1 MKNIFGIF
9 AIVVIIVAA
18 MACSSD
24 DTTKANAVVD
34 EANKFVAA
42 ANESVVKGGKLGD
55 EFDQKVSAI
64 KSKSDLT
71 DARDLGKDLMK
82 EYDSMVDNFKKA
94 GDKFDEV
101 SKLKLKDKHKE
112 YLETKAKEMKLRSD
126 YAAEMK
132 KIPQALID
140 TDSKSEFTDKV
151 TKLVAKVKT
160 MTSDAQDLSDKGDK
174 LVKENPDIM
183 QQPK

>member
-1 MKNIFGIF
+1 MKNVLGIF
-9 AIVVIIVAA
+9 AIVIIIVAGL
-18 MACSSD
+18 ACSTD

-42 ANESVVKGGKLGD
+42 ANESVKKGSRLGD

-64 KSKSDLT
+64 KSKSDLA
-71 DARDLGKDLMK
+71 DARDLGRNLMK

-94 GDKFDEV
+94 GDKFDEA
-101 SKLKLKDKHKE
+101 SKLKIKDKHKE

-126 YAAEMK
+126 YAVEMK

-140 TDSKSEFTDKV
+140 TDSKSDFTDTVK
-151 TKLVAKVKT
+151 KLVAKIKT

-174 LVKENPDIM
+174 IVKENPDIM